1 MRIGMVTTDR
11 DVRFSPVKHSMR
23 IHRVRLGADE
33 YRVLRP
39 DRPARGGYLHDR
51 WSADMYVDREA
62 SQQLVAAWG
71 LAARS
76 PRSLV
81 YVPMRGNPVPPGL
94 PEDPAHPAAAPLDL
108 VLVHHRLQ
116 FPPSRWKAVRA
127 RLGAG
132 QPHTA
137 KLPETDFDD
146 EAAQLHPLHGTD
158 AFRDH
163 LLFDRAADTL
173 FVIGSTAAFRA
184 TTAAV
189 HELIAEE
196 TAFLRDDEGHHFC
209 VELSSGPWHRRR
221 TRGQVSAGLHIQ
233 YRAGRAAAA

>member
-1 MRIGMVTTDR
+1 M
-11 DVRFSPVKHSMR
+11 KHSMR

-81 YVPMRGNPVPPGL
+81 YVPMRQNPVPQGL
-94 PEDPAHPAAAPLDL
+94 LEAPAHPAAPLDL

-116 FPPSRWKAVRA
+116 FPTSRWKAVRA

-132 QPHTA
+132 QLHTA
-137 KLPETDFDD
+137 KLPEADFGD
-146 EAAQLHPLHGTD
+146 EAGQLHPLHGTD
-158 AFRDH
+158 AYRDH

-173 FVIGSTAAFRA
+173 FVIGSTTAFRA
-184 TTAAV
+184 AAATVHGLVANGTAS
-189 HELIAEE
+189 
-196 TAFLRDDEGHHFC
+196 LRDDEDRHFC
-209 VELSSGPWHRRR
+209 VELSSGPWHQRR
-221 TRGQVSAGLHIQ
+221 TRGPVSARLHIQ
-233 YRAGRAAAA
+233 YCPGQAAS

>member
-1 MRIGMVTTDR
+1 M
-11 DVRFSPVKHSMR
+11 KHSMR

-62 SQQLVAAWG
+62 AQQLVAAWG

-81 YVPMRGNPVPPGL
+81 YVPMRQNPVPQGL
-94 PEDPAHPAAAPLDL
+94 SEAPVHPAAALDL

-116 FPPSRWKAVRA
+116 FPTSRWKAVRA

-132 QPHTA
+132 QLHSA
-137 KLPETDFDD
+137 KLPEPDFGD
-146 EAAQLHPLHGTD
+146 EAARLHPLHGTD
-158 AFRDH
+158 ASRDH

-173 FVIGSTAAFRA
+173 FVIGSTTAFR
-184 TTAAV
+184 TTAATV
-189 HELIAEE
+189 HDLVAGG
-196 TAFLRDDEGHHFC
+196 TASLRDAEDHHFC
-209 VELSSGPWHRRR
+209 VELSSGPWHRPRA
-221 TRGQVSAGLHIQ
+221 RGPVSAHLHIQ
-233 YRAGRAAAA
+233 YRAGQAAA